1 MRRRRTR
8 QAADES
14 TTSAQTKPA
23 LLLGVID
30 LDETLS
36 IRQCSRLTHK
46 SMDTISRAVRS
57 GRLAAK
63 RVPVPG
69 SRAAAPYMISV
80 RSLLK
85 AGFEVFEEDE
95 GGAAQSEPGARPE
108 IERLRIALARSEG
121 RLAEAVAARSTLEVA
136 MRLLE
141 RFTAQLERG
150 DRAPLD

>member
-1 MRRRRTR
+1 
-8 QAADES
+8 
-14 TTSAQTKPA
+14 
-23 LLLGVID
+23 
-30 LDETLS
+30 
-36 IRQCSRLTHK
+36 
-46 SMDTISRAVRS
+46 
-57 GRLAAK
+57 
-63 RVPVPG
+63 
-69 SRAAAPYMISV
+69 MISV